1 MTLLNE
7 KQASLIVKLTPDT
20 LKQRRS
26 LKKPPRY
33 YKIGSKV
40 FYQESDLEAF
50 IAQGAVEPELVMDK
64 NKGGYNATYH

>member
-1 MTLLNE
+1 MNLLNE
-7 KQASLIVKLTPDT
+7 KEASQVVKLTPDT

-40 FYQESDLEAF
+40 FYQEQDLEDF
-50 IAQGAVEPELVMDK
+50 ITQGAVEPQITPIMDK
-64 NKGGYNATYH
+64 G

>member
-7 KQASLIVKLTPDT
+7 KEASLVVKLTPNT

-40 FYQESDLEAF
+40 FYKEQDLNNF
-50 IAQGAVEPELVMDK
+50 ITDGVVEPKKHVDK
-64 NKGGYNATYH
+64 PKGEEQCR